1 MVHRG
6 TAPAGRAVSAA
17 PPRAVA
23 GVSPTSSAGDEQGSR
38 PRRRALAL
46 LCAVVLVGLV
56 GVVTVERATGTKPA
70 RCDQYAADSLARA
83 EALTGSG
90 ADVLVVGDSWTAG
103 LGLDDPARSWPSR
116 LPGRVHVAGFSG
128 SGFGSGASG
137 CGPRVSFGA
146 RAAAAVRSVPPGT
159 PVVVAGGLNDWDS
172 TDAEI
177 VAGLD
182 RVLAATAGHPVTVVG
197 PAAAPARAAYVA
209 RVEGLLERLCA
220 ERDVRFL
227 AVSDLRLDYLPD
239 LLHLTPAGHATF
251 GDAVAARLS
260 TGG

>member
-6 TAPAGRAVSAA
+6 TAPAGRAASAA
-17 PPRAVA
+17 PARARGPVDA
-23 GVSPTSSAGDEQGSR
+23 AQGPAR
-38 PRRRALAL
+38 PRLPLVL
-46 LCAVVLVGLV
+46 LVTGLLLVLAVVG
-56 GVVTVERATGTKPA
+56 VERATGTKPT
-70 RCDQYAADSLARA
+70 RCEQFAADSLARA
-83 EALTGSG
+83 EAVTGAG
-90 ADVLVVGDSWTAG
+90 ADVLVIGDSWTAG
-103 LGLDDPARSWPSR
+103 LGLDDPVRSWPSR

-146 RAAAAVRSVPPGT
+146 RAAAALRSVPPGT

-172 TDAEI
+172 SDAEVI
-177 VAGLD
+177 AGLD

-197 PAAAPARAAYVA
+197 PAAAPARAAYVT

-220 ERDVRFL
+220 ERDVRFV

-239 LLHLTPAGHATF
+239 LLHLTPAGHAAF